1 MKVPNALRTNQKIQ
15 RQYMQHQIFD
25 ISAKVNELNLKN
37 LEIDTSIE
45 TINKNINQVQ
55 TNLINSNKKFD
66 SLKTSEEIY

>member
-37 LEIDTSIE
+37 IEIDTSIE